1 MIYGIIR
8 WSFARPKHSLFGRST
23 RGHFLDGIALF
34 PMLLLAICP
43 IFPGLATTLV
53 TNDAPVL
60 AIAGIVAI
68 LAVLEPDRFREHSD
82 C

>member
-1 MIYGIIR
+1 
-8 WSFARPKHSLFGRST
+8 
-23 RGHFLDGIALF
+23 
-34 PMLLLAICP
+34 MLLLAISP

-68 LAVLEPDRFREHSD
+68 LAVLEPDRFREHND